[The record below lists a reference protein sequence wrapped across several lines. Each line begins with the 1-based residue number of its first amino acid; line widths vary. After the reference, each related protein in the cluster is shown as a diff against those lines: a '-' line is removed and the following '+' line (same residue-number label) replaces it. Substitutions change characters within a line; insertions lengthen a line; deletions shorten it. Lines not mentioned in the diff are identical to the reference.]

1 MNKFHS
7 FKRPIL
13 YVLLAALVVLLV
25 YNWNKDF
32 PPSQP
37 ATGAATQSQQASGDS
52 SAIASTM
59 RTIPDKKESKA
70 TPKGHRKPVQAVDK
84 MGKTHSNDLIMIKTD
99 TLVVAIDPHGGDIRS
114 ASLLKYSQSLDDKS
128 PISILSN
135 DPHDRY
141 IAQSYLASSNKG
153 EAHQPVVFKS
163 AKQSYSMGD
172 NKELAVT
179 LTGQSAS
186 GLAITKTYLF
196 KRDSYQV
203 QVDYDVNN
211 NSGKPWEGHLYTQLV
226 RKKPVNTEAS
236 FYRRSYMGASISSP
250 KRPYHKV
257 SYKDMNKENVDTSNV
272 GGWVAMQQHYFVSAW
287 VPESTKT
294 VNHFYSYVLSQHEPR
309 PVYVIG
315 FKGAPLSIGDGQ
327 SLKTKATLYVG
338 PEDTDRLAKLAPG
351 LNHTIDFGVL
361 WPISI
366 IIFTVMSF
374 CNRFLGNWGWS
385 IVTTTIIIKVVF
397 YWFSAKSFI
406 SMAKMR
412 DLQPKIKA
420 LQEQHANDKQ
430 ALSQATMALYK
441 KEGVSPLGGCLPMII
456 QIPVFIALYYVI
468 FESVQLRQ
476 APFIFWIHDLSAADP
491 YYVLPILMVVS
502 MVVQQLLSPTAS
514 DPAQAKMMLIVPLV
528 MGFLFRNFPAG
539 LVLYWCVNN
548 LVQALQ
554 QWYVTQ
560 RFHAGKY
567 RDKKKKKKQKF

>member
-1 MNKFHS
+1 MVKTGT
-7 FKRPIL
+7 
-13 YVLLAALVVLLV
+13 LL
-25 YNWNKDF
+25 
-32 PPSQP
+32 
-37 ATGAATQSQQASGDS
+37 
-52 SAIASTM
+52 
-59 RTIPDKKESKA
+59 
-70 TPKGHRKPVQAVDK
+70 
-84 MGKTHSNDLIMIKTD
+84 
-99 TLVVAIDPHGGDIRS
+99 VAIDPHGGDVRE
-114 ASLLKYSQSLDDKS
+114 AALFKYAESLGDKK
-128 PISILSN
+128 PIKILSN
-135 DPHDRY
+135 EPHDQY
-141 IAQSYLASSNKG
+141 IAQSYLASSSKD
-153 EAHQPVVFKS
+153 EAHKPVVFSS
-163 AKQSYSMGD
+163 AKQSYAMGD
-172 NKELAVT
+172 KKELVVT
-179 LTGQSAS
+179 LKGQAAS
-186 GLAITKTYLF
+186 GLAITKTYTF
-196 KRDSYQV
+196 KQDSYQIHV
-203 QVDYDVNN
+203 AYAVHND
-211 NSGKPWEGHLYTQLV
+211 SGKPWEGHLYTQLV
-226 RKKPVNTEAS
+226 RKKPLNTESS

-257 SYKDMNKENVDTSNV
+257 SYKDMNKHDVDTSNV

-287 VPESTKT
+287 VPESSKT

-315 FKGAPLSIGDGQ
+315 FKGAPLSIGDAQ
-327 SLKTKATLYVG
+327 SMKTEATLYVG

-351 LNHTIDFGVL
+351 INHTIDFGLL

-374 CNRFLGNWGWS
+374 CHRFLGNWGWS
-385 IVTTTIIIKVVF
+385 IVATTVIIKVVF

-430 ALSQATMALYK
+430 ALSQATMGLYK

-476 APFIFWIHDLSAADP
+476 APFIFWIHNLSAADP

-502 MVVQQLLSPTAS
+502 MMVQQLLSPTAS
-514 DPAQAKMMLIVPLV
+514 DPAQAKMMLVVPLV

-567 RDKKKKKKQKF
+567 RDKKKKKKTAC